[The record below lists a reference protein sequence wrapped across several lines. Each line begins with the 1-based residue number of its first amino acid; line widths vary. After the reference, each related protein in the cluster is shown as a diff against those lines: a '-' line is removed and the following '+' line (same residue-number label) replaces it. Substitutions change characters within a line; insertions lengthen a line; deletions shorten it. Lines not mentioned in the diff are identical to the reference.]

1 LREFVNLLTA
11 NPSQSI
17 ALVLKDYEGAKEIDD
32 RQKALMN
39 AVTLL
44 EKLTDRLSP
53 WYVRHEKALA
63 FIVSS
68 VGVISGVATATA
80 TIMKMISK

>member
-1 LREFVNLLTA
+1 MFDRLKTFDERFLA
-11 NPSQSI
+11 QSI

-53 WYVRHEKALA
+53 WYVRHEKALP
-63 FIVSS
+63 SHS
-68 VGVISGVATATA
+68 T
-80 TIMKMISK
+80 